1 MTLQLLFIISQLKI
15 QGVKKKKKYLVALF
29 VLFGL
34 NSYLLAEHIY
44 PISPE
49 MGSGTRGAFVDI
61 FDVKE
66 QVGKKKI
73 DATSKKAEVTNS
85 TGVMITTVANSKN
98 AIGYISLGSLNDS
111 IKAVKID
118 GVAPSVENINNKSY
132 TVFRPFNLAISSDNE
147 LVNDFLGYT
156 SSNQAKS
163 IIQKAGYI
171 ALYNNEFSSKKP
183 SGKIVVAGSSSITPL
198 MEKLKESYKSLNPKA
213 TIEIQQSDSTTGIN
227 SAIEKIADIAMVSRE
242 FKDSE
247 LKKGLKTQVL
257 ALDGLAVI
265 VNKSNP
271 IDSLSKDRV
280 IKIFT
285 CDITSW
291 EKVL

>member
-1 MTLQLLFIISQLKI
+1 M
-15 QGVKKKKKYLVALF
+15 VKKYLVALF

-34 NSYLLAEHIY
+34 NSYLLAENIY
-44 PISPE
+44 PISRE

-61 FDVKE
+61 FDVKK

-73 DATSKKAEVTNS
+73 DATFKKAEVTNS

-111 IKAVKID
+111 VKAVKID

-247 LKKGLKTQVL
+247 LKNGLKTQVL

-265 VNKSNP
+265 VNKANP
-271 IDSLSKDRV
+271 IDSLSKDSV
-280 IKIFT
+280 KKIFT
-285 CDITSW
+285 GDITTW
-291 EKVL
+291 EKVK

>member
-1 MTLQLLFIISQLKI
+1 MF
-15 QGVKKKKKYLVALF
+15 KKYLVALF

-34 NSYLLAEHIY
+34 NSYLLAENIY
-44 PISPE
+44 PISRE

-111 IKAVKID
+111 VKAVKID

-198 MEKLKESYKSLNPKA
+198 MEKLKESYKSINPNA

-271 IDSLSKDRV
+271 IDSLSKDSV
-280 IKIFT
+280 KKIFT
-285 CDITSW
+285 GDITTW
-291 EKVL
+291 EKVK

>member
-1 MTLQLLFIISQLKI
+1 MF
-15 QGVKKKKKYLVALF
+15 KKYLIALF

-34 NSYLLAEHIY
+34 NSYLLAENIY
-44 PISPE
+44 PISRE

-111 IKAVKID
+111 VKAVKID
-118 GVAPSVENINNKSY
+118 GVAPSVENINNKTY

-198 MEKLKESYKSLNPKA
+198 MEKLKESYKSLNPNA

-242 FKDSE
+242 FKASE
-247 LKKGLKTQVL
+247 LKNGLKTQVL

-265 VNKSNP
+265 VNKANP
-271 IDSLSKDRV
+271 IDSLSKDSV
-280 IKIFT
+280 KKIFT
-285 CDITSW
+285 GDITTW
-291 EKVL
+291 EKVK

>member
-1 MTLQLLFIISQLKI
+1 MF
-15 QGVKKKKKYLVALF
+15 KKYLVALF

-34 NSYLLAEHIY
+34 NSYLLAENIY
-44 PISPE
+44 PISRE

-111 IKAVKID
+111 VKAVKID

-171 ALYNNEFSSKKP
+171 ALYDNEFSSKKP

-198 MEKLKESYKSLNPKA
+198 MEKLKESYKSLNPNA

-247 LKKGLKTQVL
+247 LKNGLKTQVL
-257 ALDGLAVI
+257 ALDGLVVI

-271 IDSLSKDRV
+271 IDSLSKDSV
-280 IKIFT
+280 KKIFT
-285 CDITSW
+285 GDITTW
-291 EKVL
+291 EKVK

>member
-1 MTLQLLFIISQLKI
+1 MF
-15 QGVKKKKKYLVALF
+15 KKYLVALF

-34 NSYLLAEHIY
+34 NSYLLAENIY
-44 PISPE
+44 PISRE

-171 ALYNNEFSSKKP
+171 ALYDNEFSSKKP

-198 MEKLKESYKSLNPKA
+198 MEKLKESYKSINPNA

-242 FKDSE
+242 FKDNE

-271 IDSLSKDRV
+271 IDSLSKDSV
-280 IKIFT
+280 KKIFT
-285 CDITSW
+285 GDITTW
-291 EKVL
+291 EKVK

>member
-1 MTLQLLFIISQLKI
+1 MF
-15 QGVKKKKKYLVALF
+15 KKYLVALF

-34 NSYLLAEHIY
+34 NSYLLAENIY
-44 PISPE
+44 PISRE

-118 GVAPSVENINNKSY
+118 GVAPSVENINNKTY

-171 ALYNNEFSSKKP
+171 ALYDNEFSSKKP

-198 MEKLKESYKSLNPKA
+198 MEKLKESYKSLNPNA

-265 VNKSNP
+265 VNKANP
-271 IDSLSKDRV
+271 IDSLSKDSV
-280 IKIFT
+280 KKIFT
-285 CDITSW
+285 GDITTW
-291 EKVL
+291 EKVK

>member
-1 MTLQLLFIISQLKI
+1 MF
-15 QGVKKKKKYLVALF
+15 KKYLVALF

-34 NSYLLAEHIY
+34 NSYLLAENIY
-44 PISPE
+44 PISRE

-111 IKAVKID
+111 VKAVKID
-118 GVAPSVENINNKSY
+118 GVAPSVENINNKTY

-171 ALYNNEFSSKKP
+171 ALYDNEFSSKKP

-198 MEKLKESYKSLNPKA
+198 MEKLKESYKSLNPNA

-247 LKKGLKTQVL
+247 LKNGLKTQVL
-257 ALDGLAVI
+257 ALDGLVVI
-265 VNKSNP
+265 VNKANP
-271 IDSLSKDRV
+271 IDSLSKDSV
-280 IKIFT
+280 KKIFT
-285 CDITSW
+285 GDITTW
-291 EKVL
+291 EKVK